1 MRHRATLV
9 SLLLLPLACSRVAGQ
24 APAPQTAAAKPA
36 VSAEEERPSRKAMA
50 DRKVGDFWVHRISGS
65 FSDQA
70 MLLTERVVAKSEIDV
85 TVEYTLE
92 EAATATKLLVWHSI
106 ETDDVLEVKRVVDG
120 KEEPGTLADYEGLM
134 AKTALVPDSNEGFV
148 EAKKGTCLVGPSELD
163 CETKSYRVMI
173 GEKSATLDVTQSE
186 KFPGRDIS
194 GEISAEDGE
203 VLYRAEL
210 LESGHEGGSESS
222 FAAR

>member
-1 MRHRATLV
+1 MSHRATLV
-9 SLLLLPLACSRVAGQ
+9 SLLFLPLACSRVAGQ
-24 APAPQTAAAKPA
+24 APAPQAPSATPSA
-36 VSAEEERPSRKAMA
+36 SAEEERPSRKAMA

-70 MLLTERVVAKSEIDV
+70 MLLTERVVAKSDGDV
-85 TVEYTLE
+85 TLEYTLE
-92 EAATATKLLVWHSI
+92 DSTLTTKLLVRHAI
-106 ETDDVLEVKRVVDG
+106 ETDDVIEVRRVVDG
-120 KEEPGTLADYEGLM
+120 KEEPGTLADYESLM
-134 AKTALVPDSNEGFV
+134 AKTALVPDSNEGFMT
-148 EAKKGTCLVGPSELD
+148 AKKGTCLVGPSELD

-210 LESGHEGGSESS
+210 LESGHEGSSESS

>member
-1 MRHRATLV
+1 V
-9 SLLLLPLACSRVAGQ
+9 Q
-24 APAPQTAAAKPA
+24 EPQTAAARPA
-36 VSAEEERPSRKAMA
+36 LVAAEDRPARKAMS

-65 FSDQA
+65 FSDHT
-70 MLLTERVVAKSEIDV
+70 MLLSERVVGKTESDV
-85 TVEYTLE
+85 TIEYSLE
-92 EAATATKLLVWHSI
+92 ESESATKLLVRHAI
-106 ETDDVLEVKRVVDG
+106 ETDDVLEVRRLVDG
-120 KEEPGTLADYEGLM
+120 KEEPGTLADYESMM
-134 AKTALVPDSNEGFV
+134 AKTALVPDSNEGFMA
-148 EAKKGTCLVGPSELD
+148 AKQGTCLVGPSELD

-186 KFPGRDIS
+186 KYPGRDIS

-210 LESGHEGGSESS
+210 LESGHEGGTDSS

>member
-1 MRHRATLV
+1 MT
-9 SLLLLPLACSRVAGQ
+9 
-24 APAPQTAAAKPA
+24 
-36 VSAEEERPSRKAMA
+36 
-50 DRKVGDFWVHRISGS
+50 DREVGDFWVHRISGS
-65 FSDQA
+65 FSEQA
-70 MLLTERVVAKSEIDV
+70 MLLTERVVEKTEIFV
-85 TVEYTLE
+85 TLEYTLE
-92 EAATATKLLVWHSI
+92 DASSVTKLLVRHAI
-106 ETDDVLEVKRVVDG
+106 DTEDVLDVKRVVDG
-120 KEEPGTLADYEGLM
+120 KEEPGTFADYESLM

-148 EAKKGTCLVGPSELD
+148 EAKRGTCLVGPSELD

-173 GEKSATLDVTQSE
+173 GAKSAKLDVTQSE

-210 LESGHEGGSESS
+210 LESGREGGSDGT

>member
-1 MRHRATLV
+1 M
-9 SLLLLPLACSRVAGQ
+9 S
-24 APAPQTAAAKPA
+24 
-36 VSAEEERPSRKAMA
+36 

-65 FSDQA
+65 FSDHS
-70 MLLTERVVAKSEIDV
+70 MLLTERVVGKTEADV
-85 TVEYTLE
+85 TIEYSLE
-92 EAATATKLLVWHSI
+92 ESESATKLLVRHAI
-106 ETDDVLEVKRVVDG
+106 ETDDVLEVRRVVDG
-120 KEEPGTLADYEGLM
+120 KEEPGTLADYESMM

-148 EAKKGTCLVGPSELD
+148 TAKHGTCLVGPSELD

-210 LESGHEGGSESS
+210 LESGHEGGTDSS